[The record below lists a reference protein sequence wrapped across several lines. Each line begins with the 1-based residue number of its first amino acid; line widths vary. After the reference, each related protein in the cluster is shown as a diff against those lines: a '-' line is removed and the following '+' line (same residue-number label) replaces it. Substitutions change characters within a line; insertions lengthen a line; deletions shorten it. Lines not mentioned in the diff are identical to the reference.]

1 MTCGARRCDRGAWL
15 GMRTIWI
22 CCVPISG
29 VIARVRRR
37 RRRRLRRLRRSRSRR
52 GGRVAGRACGRTWR
66 RRRRRRSRGAGET
79 MIARSL
85 QHRSRRSRHRP
96 RPSRHPRRRRRSPCP
111 ASFAARSPAIR
122 SPRPRTG
129 PIEGS
134 TARARDPPRRR
145 PPGFGSG
152 ATCAPPGDA
161 RRCPTRPSATPGP
174 GAGRRPSRRESAPPV
189 SSSWTTSR
197 VGRGLPPRCH
207 FVCNEKSIL
216 CTARALTFPSSA
228 LKRQTQ
234 QQPRATVGCPNRKR
248 PRRRIESV
256 VGLFTQGQLPIGN

>member
-1 MTCGARRCDRGAWL
+1 MT
-15 GMRTIWI
+15 RTIWI

-29 VIARVRRR
+29 VTARARVRRLRRR
-37 RRRRLRRLRRSRSRR
+37 RRRRRRSRSPR
-52 GGRVAGRACGRTWR
+52 GCRVAGRACGRTWR

-96 RPSRHPRRRRRSPCP
+96 RPSRHPRRRRRSPWP

-134 TARARDPPRRR
+134 TARARRPPSET

-189 SSSWTTSR
+189 SSSWTTLR
-197 VGRGLPPRCH
+197 VGRGLPPSPLSLRLQR
-207 FVCNEKSIL
+207 ETL
-216 CTARALTFPSSA
+216 CTVRALTCSPFQTSFTT
-228 LKRQTQ
+228 KRQTQ
-234 QQPRATVGCPNRKR
+234 QLQGQPSGARTVNR
-248 PRRRIESV
+248 PRRRIEAV
-256 VGLFTQGQLPIGN
+256 VGSFTQGAIANWELG